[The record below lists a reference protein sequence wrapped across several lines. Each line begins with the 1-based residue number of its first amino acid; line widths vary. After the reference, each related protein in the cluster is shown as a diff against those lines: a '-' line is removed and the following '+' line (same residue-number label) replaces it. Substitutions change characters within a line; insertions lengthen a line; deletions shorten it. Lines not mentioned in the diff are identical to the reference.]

1 MPHEHTQQ
9 RSVTR
14 RIQRRALWL
23 VLTVNS
29 ALLILQVVGA
39 ILFGSLALLADAA
52 HLMSDVFGLGIALSA
67 HTLMQRPT
75 SPRHTYGLQ
84 RAEVLGAL
92 ANGITLAVI
101 VAWIAYESVQRLIDP
116 PSVDGQGLIAVALVG
131 LVVNLGSAVL
141 LHRARG
147 DSLNMHGAFLHMLS
161 DALGSLAAV
170 AAGLAI
176 VIWGA
181 YWADPAASLLIA
193 VVIVWVTWGLLR
205 DAVNVLLEAT
215 PRGLDHSDVASALQ
229 SAPGVQSVHH
239 LHLWNLASDV
249 RALSAHLILEGPL
262 NLHDAQ
268 ERGEDLKEMLAH
280 RFKIEHAT
288 LELECHDCE
297 TTPDDQIPERDEV
310 GSPIHAGDARRTSR

>member
-1 MPHEHTQQ
+1 MQK
-9 RSVTR
+9 
-14 RIQRRALWL
+14 RALWL
-23 VLTVNS
+23 ALTVNS
-29 ALLILQVVGA
+29 GLLILQVVGA

-52 HLMSDVFGLGIALSA
+52 HLMSDVFGLGIALGA

-101 VAWIAYESVQRLIDP
+101 VGWIGYESIQRLIDP
-116 PSVDGQGLIAVALVG
+116 PSVDGEGLVTVALVG
-131 LVVNLGSAVL
+131 LAVNLGSAAV

-176 VIWGA
+176 VIWSA
-181 YWADPAASLLIA
+181 HWADPAASLLISG
-193 VVIVWVTWGLLR
+193 VIVWVTWGLLR
-205 DAVNVLLEAT
+205 DAINVLLEAT
-215 PRGLDHSDVASALQ
+215 PRGLDHSDVAAALQ

-249 RALSAHLILEGPL
+249 RALSAHIILGGPL

-297 TTPDDQIPERDEV
+297 REPDEQFPARNEV
-310 GSPIHAGDARRTSR
+310 GSPARASDARRTSG